1 MTAILAQD
9 LVKVFHTR
17 KGEVRAVDGISFAV
31 EAGEIYGLLGPNG
44 AGKTTTLRILATLL
58 TPTSGRAQVLGH
70 DVVAAPQEVRARIGF
85 QATETG
91 LYERLTPWETLL
103 FFARIFGLSREE
115 AEARA
120 MATLELLDL
129 VELKDRKV
137 GTLST
142 GERQKLSLGRCLIH
156 NPPVLILDEP
166 TFGLD
171 VFVAKTVSDL
181 IVRLKGEG
189 HTILLSTHNMH
200 LAARLCDRVGIIWRG
215 KLWAQGTPE
224 GLSSRVGDVDFEEVF
239 FRTLAGAGLSA
250 AGANPVPWADGS
262 G

>member
-1 MTAILAQD
+1 MTAIVAEGLT
-9 LVKVFHTR
+9 KVFGTR
-17 KGEVRAVDGISFAV
+17 RGEVRAVDGISFRV
-31 EAGEIYGLLGPNG
+31 EKGEIYGLLGPNG

-58 TPTSGRAQVLGH
+58 SPTAGRAEVLGY
-70 DVVAAPQEVRARIGF
+70 DVRYQPQEVRARIGF
-85 QATETG
+85 HATETG

-103 FFARIFGLSREE
+103 FFARIFGLSLEE

-129 VELKDRKV
+129 EELKDRKV

-156 NPPVLILDEP
+156 DPPVLILDEP

-171 VFVAKTVSDL
+171 VFVAKTVSEIIL
-181 IVRLKGEG
+181 RLKDEG

-200 LAARLCDRVGIIWRG
+200 LAAKLCDRVGIIWRG

-224 GLSSRVGDVDFEEVF
+224 ELTARVGGVDFEQVF
-239 FRTLAGAGLSA
+239 FRTLQAAGLSPG
-250 AGANPVPWADGS
+250 GANGVP
-262 G
+262 

>member
-9 LVKVFHTR
+9 LVKVFPTR
-17 KGEVRAVDGISFAV
+17 KGEVRAVDGISFQVAP
-31 EAGEIYGLLGPNG
+31 GEIYGLLGPNG

-58 TPTSGRAQVLGH
+58 SPTSGRAQVLGH
-70 DVVAAPQEVRARIGF
+70 DVVEAPQEVRARIGF
-85 QATETG
+85 HATETG

-103 FFARIFGLSREE
+103 FFARIFGLPREE

-120 MATLELLDL
+120 AATLELLGL
-129 VELKDRKV
+129 SELKDRKV

-156 NPPVLILDEP
+156 DPPVLILDEP

-171 VFVAKTVSDL
+171 VFVAKTVSEL
-181 IVRLKGEG
+181 ILRLKEDG

-200 LAARLCDRVGIIWRG
+200 LAAKLCDRVGIIWRG

-224 GLSSRVGDVDFEEVF
+224 ELAAQVGGVDFEQVF
-239 FRTLAGAGLSA
+239 FRTLQAAGLSPG
-250 AGANPVPWADGS
+250 GANGVPLRG
-262 G
+262 